1 MKFFTLALALI
12 ALPVATSVS
21 LKLASGWDT
30 YSAMGGLQPSFVLGF
45 VWLVFFM
52 LLGASLLGFAS
63 KK

>member
-1 MKFFTLALALI
+1 MKFFTLALALM
-12 ALPVATSVS
+12 ALPVAISVS

-45 VWLVFFM
+45 VWLVFGM
-52 LLGASLLGFAS
+52 LAGASVLGFVS